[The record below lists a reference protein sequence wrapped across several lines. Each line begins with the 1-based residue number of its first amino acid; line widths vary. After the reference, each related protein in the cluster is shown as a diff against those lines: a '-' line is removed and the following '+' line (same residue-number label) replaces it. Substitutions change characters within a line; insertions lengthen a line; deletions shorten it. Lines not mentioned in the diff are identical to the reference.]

1 MKKIKEAPTI
11 WPAKTYKLGRTC
23 LNCGEPIEDQAR
35 KNRVHCPAWVDKF
48 GVRHDCKRR
57 KNQTKNQAKEDTL
70 LDLCA
75 RHRETNRQIEK
86 AIAAHGDVLST
97 EILNSYNINLA
108 DNLRLHYHSG
118 IVVTEFLGYR
128 IITNLK
134 LQTHK
139 IEPYEQLRVHGD
151 DE

>member
-11 WPAKTYKLGRTC
+11 WPAKTYKLGRAC
-23 LNCGEPIEDQAR
+23 LNCGEPIADQAR
-35 KNRVHCPAWVDKF
+35 KTKLHCSAWTDKY

-57 KNQTKNQAKEDTL
+57 RNQAKNQDNEDVL

-75 RHRETNRQIEK
+75 RHRETRRQIEK
-86 AIAAHGDVLST
+86 MIAAHGDAVST
-97 EILNSYNINLA
+97 EILNAYGINLA
-108 DNLRLHYHSG
+108 DNLRFTYHSG
-118 IVVTEFLGYR
+118 IAVTEFIGYR